1 MRAGFT
7 LVEVVVALLVME
19 IATLGVLGSLV
30 LASETMRS
38 AETLERATARVEG
51 VLDSLRSGVAPGT
64 GTQVFAGGEVR
75 WVVDDRGNVVFTASD
90 ARGRVLLDLQSRVP
104 LR

>member
-1 MRAGFT
+1 MRVGFT

-90 ARGRVLLDLQSRVP
+90 ARGRVLLDLRSRIP